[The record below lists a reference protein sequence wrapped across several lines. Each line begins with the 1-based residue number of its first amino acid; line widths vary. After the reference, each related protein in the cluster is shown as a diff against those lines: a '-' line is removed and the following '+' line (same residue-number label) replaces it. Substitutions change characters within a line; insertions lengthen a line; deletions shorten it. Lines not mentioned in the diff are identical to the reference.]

1 MLKKIHYN
9 KCLPNNRA
17 KIYFK
22 QKILVRESMLQDL
35 TQHYADLQ
43 AYYDANS
50 DLRNVKI
57 NNLCPKVFSIFNY
70 RLNIR
75 FTEMIR
81 NMENSNLG
89 LILYD
94 MNKIYNE
101 DIYLND
107 EDLSNYNLL
116 LHKLIICIAMKY
128 EVLDSVSIN
137 IKG

>member
-1 MLKKIHYN
+1 MSKQQSKNL
-9 KCLPNNRA
+9 L
-17 KIYFK
+17 K

-35 TQHYADLQ
+35 TQHYTDLQ

>member
-1 MLKKIHYN
+1 MI
-9 KCLPNNRA
+9 
-17 KIYFK
+17 
-22 QKILVRESMLQDL
+22 QDL
-35 TQHYADLQ
+35 KQNYVDLED
-43 AYYDANS
+43 YYNFNS
-50 DLRNVKI
+50 DLRNNVEI
-57 NNLCPKVFSIFNY
+57 ENLCPEVFSVFNY
-70 RLNIR
+70 RLNAR

-81 NMENSNLG
+81 NMEKSNVG
-89 LILYD
+89 IILYD